1 MTDRSDGLRGV
12 VAGTSEIS
20 SVDGEA
26 GKLTYRGIDIN
37 DLANNASFEEVAYLI
52 WHDELPTRAQLDELI
67 ESLNQARHLPRPVL
81 DMITA
86 LPAGTVPMDA
96 LRTGVSMLAAF
107 DPDIAANSIEAN
119 RRKAVRLLAQVPSIV
134 ATFARVADG
143 HDPPS
148 TTDGPIAAS
157 FLSMLTGETSQ
168 AAAVQA
174 AAVQAAAVQA
184 AAVQALDLLLV
195 LQADHEFNASTF
207 TARVIA
213 ATLSDMHSA
222 ITGAIGALRGPLHG
236 GANQAVMEML
246 LSIGAPENAEQ
257 WVLDR
262 LAGRDRIMGFGH
274 PVYKT
279 ADPRATVLREMSR
292 TLSEASG
299 HADWFEMSQAIET
312 VMMREKQLNSN
323 VDFYAATVY
332 ASLGIPPDLFTPIFA
347 ISRTSG
353 WTAHV
358 LEQLSNNRIIRP
370 RAEYVGHTDRPFVP
384 LEARA

>member
-1 MTDRSDGLRGV
+1 MMADRSAGLRGV
-12 VAGTSEIS
+12 VAGTSELS
-20 SVDGEA
+20 SVDGEV

-37 DLANNASFEEVAYLI
+37 DLANHASFEEVAYLI

-67 ESLNQARHLPRPVL
+67 GSLSEARRLPRPLL

-107 DPDIAANSIEAN
+107 DPDIGDNSIEAN
-119 RRKAVRLLAQVPSIV
+119 GRKAVRLLAQVPAVV

-143 HDPPS
+143 HDPPPAA
-148 TTDGPIAAS
+148 DGPIAGS
-157 FLSMLTGETSQ
+157 FLTMLTGETPQ
-168 AAAVQA
+168 EIAVR
-174 AAVQAAAVQA
+174 
-184 AAVQALDLLLV
+184 ALDVLLV

-207 TARVIA
+207 AARVIA

-222 ITGAIGALRGPLHG
+222 IAGAIGALRGPLHG

-262 LAGRDRIMGFGH
+262 LASRDRIMGFGH

-299 HADWFEMSQAIET
+299 HSDWFEMSQTIEA
-312 VMMREKQLNSN
+312 VMMHEKQLNSN
-323 VDFYAATVY
+323 VDFYSATVY
-332 ASLGIPPDLFTPIFA
+332 ASLSIPPDLFPPIFA

-358 LEQLSNNRIIRP
+358 VEQLSDNRIIRP